1 MNAAQFRFAL
11 EQLFGEGW
19 RKKARE
25 WLDVSESTLD
35 RWASGQIEPIGPAI
49 AAVQAQLHLKRRLDF
64 DKAANRRRKFGKVSP
79 KQLEVLQLVAAGYRA
94 SFEPPTPRET
104 IAGREATIRSC
115 VKRTWLDEERKSTD
129 LGRKVAGLEDE

>member
-11 EQLFGEGW
+11 EQLFGDGW
-19 RKKARE
+19 RKKSRE
-25 WLDVSESTLD
+25 WLNVSESTMD
-35 RWASGQIEPIGPAI
+35 RWATGHIEPIGPAI
-49 AAVQAQLHLKRRLDF
+49 AAVQAQLHLKRRLDV

-115 VKRTWLDEERKSTD
+115 VKRTWLDGERTSTD